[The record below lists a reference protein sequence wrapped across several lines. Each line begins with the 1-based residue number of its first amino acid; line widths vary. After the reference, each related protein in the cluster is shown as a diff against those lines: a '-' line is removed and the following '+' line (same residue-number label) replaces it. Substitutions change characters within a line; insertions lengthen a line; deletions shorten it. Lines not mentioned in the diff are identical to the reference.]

1 MASTNDAHAPGR
13 RRVLGL
19 AAACMIVAAG
29 LAACDRSPTPA
40 FRGIDVTGAPYGREL
55 QLPDLFG
62 QRRTLADFRG
72 QVVMLFFGF
81 VQCPDVCPT
90 SLARAAE
97 VMQRLG
103 PDADRVQL
111 LFVTVDPERD
121 TPALLREYLA
131 AFHPRFL
138 GLTGTPDEIAAAARE
153 FKVYYA
159 KVPTGSS
166 YTMDHSAQTYL
177 IDPQGRLRI
186 VLKHEQSAEDY
197 AHDVAAL
204 LRESASGG

>member
-1 MASTNDAHAPGR
+1 MFTSSDAAVLVYRPLR
-13 RRVLGL
+13 RRRWVMAAL
-19 AAACMIVAAG
+19 ASAVALVACQRGGAAP
-29 LAACDRSPTPA
+29 S

-55 QLPDLFG
+55 ALTDQYG

-72 QVVMLFFGF
+72 QVVMLYFGF

-90 SLARAAE
+90 ALARAVE
-97 VMQRLG
+97 VLQRLG
-103 PDADRVQL
+103 PDAQRVQV

-131 AFHPRFL
+131 AFHPSFL
-138 GLTGTPDEIAAAARE
+138 GLTGSAEEIAAAARE

-177 IDPQGRLRI
+177 IDPQGRLRV
-186 VLKHEQSAEDY
+186 VLKHEQTADDY
-197 AHDVAAL
+197 AHDIAQL
-204 LRESASGG
+204 LRTAG

>member
-1 MASTNDAHAPGR
+1 MTSTRDVRAPSR
-13 RRVLGL
+13 RQLLGL
-19 AAACMIVAAG
+19 AAAWMAVTAG
-29 LAACDRSPTPA
+29 LSACGRSPTPA

-55 QLPDLFG
+55 QLTDQFG
-62 QRRTLADFRG
+62 QRRSLADFRG
-72 QVVMLFFGF
+72 RVVMLYFGF

-90 SLARAAE
+90 ALARAVE

-121 TPALLREYLA
+121 TPELLREYLA
-131 AFHPRFL
+131 AFDPRFL
-138 GLTGTPDEIAAAARE
+138 GLTGTPEEIAAAARE

-204 LRESASGG
+204 LREAAA